1 MPQLDVAEVS
11 RRRLREA
18 GIPEQAVYDIVGHPE
33 RVFRRSDRIAEYTG
47 RWEGRQAVM
56 FATRPIEPLLV
67 VEVVVPCAARRP
79 TVLGLPLVR
88 ALALALT
95 ILVAGG
101 VALLPTAARGQD
113 TVSVVLLHTSD
124 YHSHARPHYAEG
136 EHGVGGLA
144 RTIQYLRDAKAA
156 NPNTVI
162 LGGGDTMNL
171 GTPAW
176 SDKYQCAEWPL
187 FNGLQ
192 DAMAFGNHEADYGW
206 ARFEACRASVR
217 YPILSA
223 GFVSE
228 DNEPI
233 LQPWTV
239 VERGGVRLGLFAL
252 AGSDFEQLVRLEN
265 RPEGSRFVD
274 AEKVAAAIVLH
285 LRQVERVSAV
295 VLIGHRAYEEDVSLA
310 LHVPGID
317 VMLGTHSHRK
327 EELAQIPGT
336 STWIISPFQYLEY
349 VSQVELTFEDGKL
362 ASVGGGLVRM
372 GPDRP
377 EAPDVAAQVAAMQ
390 RDLEAD
396 PQYAAR
402 FERLGR
408 AAVELADANVSSG
421 ESVLGNWVQD
431 TVRAAARAQVA
442 VSTASSFRAS
452 IPPGDVTVEDYL
464 TAVPYTNL
472 VLVYELSGAQLQQ
485 LLDLSA
491 SKQGTDGFSQVSGVR
506 FAIQGGKA
514 TDVQV
519 LSAPTASPLDP
530 SAFEPLDPS
539 ATYLV
544 ATTDFQAR
552 IAPGYSDLF
561 KQAASVTDTGIVV
574 NDLMMA
580 TLRTAEV
587 VGAELDGRIR

>member
-1 MPQLDVAEVS
+1 MSPS
-11 RRRLREA
+11 
-18 GIPEQAVYDIVGHPE
+18 
-33 RVFRRSDRIAEYTG
+33 
-47 RWEGRQAVM
+47 
-56 FATRPIEPLLV
+56 
-67 VEVVVPCAARRP
+67 
-79 TVLGLPLVR
+79 PLVR

-95 ILVAGG
+95 IVAAAG
-101 VALLPTAARGQD
+101 AARLPTVARGQAD
-113 TVSVVLLHTSD
+113 TTSVVLLHTSD
-124 YHSHARPHYAEG
+124 YHSHARPHYADG

-144 RTIQYLRDAKAA
+144 RTIQYLRDEQAA

-162 LGGGDTMNL
+162 LSGGDTMNL

-206 ARFEACRASVR
+206 TRFEECRASAT

-228 DNEPI
+228 TNEPV

-239 VERGGVRLGLFAL
+239 VERDGIKLGIFAL
-252 AGSDFEQLVRLEN
+252 TGSDFEKLVTSEN
-265 RPEGSRFVD
+265 RPEGSRFID
-274 AEKVAAAIVLH
+274 AEKVAAPIILH
-285 LRQVERVSAV
+285 LRQIEKVDAV
-295 VLIGHRAYEEDVSLA
+295 VQIGHRSYEEDIKLA
-310 LHVPGID
+310 QDVPGID
-317 VMLGTHSHRK
+317 VILGTHSHRK
-327 EELAQIPGT
+327 EDLTQILGT
-336 STWIISPFQYLEY
+336 NTWIISPFQYLEY
-349 VSQVELTFEDGKL
+349 VSRVELTFEGGKL
-362 ASVGGGLVRM
+362 STVGGGLVRM
-372 GPDRP
+372 SPDRP
-377 EAPDVAAQVAAMQ
+377 EAPDIAEQVQAMQ

-408 AAVELADANVSSG
+408 AAVELSDENVSSG
-421 ESVLGNWVQD
+421 ESVLGNWVLD
-431 TVRAAARAQVA
+431 TVRASARAQVA
-442 VSTASSFRAS
+442 LSTASSFRAS

-464 TAVPYTNL
+464 TAVPYKNL
-472 VLVYELSGAQLQQ
+472 VLVHEVSGAQLQR

-491 SKQGTDGFSQVSGVR
+491 SKHGTDSFSQASGVR
-506 FAIQGGKA
+506 YVVQAGKA
-514 TDVQV
+514 AEVQV
-519 LSAPTASPLDP
+519 LAAPTGNLADPGAFVPLDP
-530 SAFEPLDPS
+530 A

-574 NDLMMA
+574 NDLMME
-580 TLRTAEV
+580 TLRTADS
-587 VGAELDGRIR
+587 VGAALDGRVR